1 MKKPLRLLICFALLA
16 ALTSCETVSSTSQ
29 FYRPTTTQV
38 YPPKPKD
45 YPIPILGAAPKQKY
59 EVVGRLSFSAGRGYG
74 YMIKAIE
81 YNARQA
87 GADAAILVD
96 SSSNAQQY
104 TYTIP
109 GYVTTQ
115 PVTTYSTGSAYG
127 SANYYGAG
135 GYGHGTGSAYGSS
148 TSTTYVPVYNPGYT
162 GVGTVVRHSI
172 DALMIVFK

>member
-1 MKKPLRLLICFALLA
+1 MKKLLRLLCSMALLN
-16 ALTSCETVSSTSQ
+16 ALTSCETMSATSQ
-29 FYRPTTTQV
+29 FYRPVTTQV
-38 YPPKPKD
+38 FPPKPKD
-45 YPIPILGAAPKQKY
+45 FPIPILGAAPKKKY
-59 EVVGRLSFSAGRGYG
+59 EVIGRLSFSAGRDYG

-96 SSSNAQQY
+96 SSSTSHQY
-104 TYTIP
+104 TYTVP
-109 GYVTTQ
+109 GYVATQ
-115 PVTTYSTGSAYG
+115 PVTTYTTGLAYSAGNYCG
-127 SANYYGAG
+127 SR
-135 GYGHGTGSAYGSS
+135 GYGYGGSTYGSS